1 MNKEYNDN
9 YPRKVLI
16 TGASSGIGMET
27 AKILINSGHSVFVT
41 GRDNSKLNNFQGA
54 KGSKAGDLTS
64 RVFVSDLVDECFS
77 DLGGLDSVIH
87 CAGIGL
93 IKKLQDTTD
102 QEFVKITNT
111 NLRATFLLAKET
123 LDKMSQEGGGRFL
136 FIPGI
141 LGKSSMPKASAYC
154 ASKFGAVGLLKALDL
169 EYRSKGIQFSFF
181 YMGGVNTTFWN
192 EIDMKVIP
200 EKMIPVSHVASVIV
214 SSLLAPKHLVTSE
227 ITVQPQS
234 HQL

>member
-1 MNKEYNDN
+1 MNNYNDN

-16 TGASSGIGMET
+16 TGASSGIGMEI
-27 AKILINSGHSVFVT
+27 AKILIKKGHSVFVT
-41 GRDNSKLNNFQGA
+41 GRDNDKLNNFQGV

-64 RVFVSDLVDECFS
+64 SVFVSDLVRECSS

-87 CAGIGL
+87 CAGMGL
-93 IKKLQDTTD
+93 IKKIQDTTD

-123 LDKMSQEGGGRFL
+123 LDKMSEEGGGRFL

-141 LGKSSMPKASAYC
+141 LGKVPMAKASAYC
-154 ASKFGAVGLLKALDL
+154 ASKFGAVGLLKSLDL

-181 YMGGVNTTFWN
+181 YMGGVNTAFWDDL
-192 EIDMKVIP
+192 DMKVIP
-200 EKMIPVSHVASVIV
+200 EKMIPVDHVASVV
-214 SSLLAPKHLVTSE
+214 ASALLAPNHLVTSE